1 MQARL
6 VLLGWT
12 EVEGWPLEQEARGVG
27 RSNQRA
33 KDKTLTHLGLVVGQ
47 RGHGFHV
54 GAVVLPVLSWF
65 ACVGTVSS
73 AVGLY
78 KKEKEASD
86 AADESIIDLVALPFL
101 PSSSS

>member
-1 MQARL
+1 MGSNKKQ
-6 VLLGWT
+6 
-12 EVEGWPLEQEARGVG
+12 EGWGG
-27 RSNQRA
+27 RIKGQ

-47 RGHGFHV
+47 RVHGFHV

-73 AVGLY
+73 SIGFY
-78 KKEKEASD
+78 KKEKEAKSD